1 MEYSNLNYSEILHS
15 LLRRMNIK
23 TNEEIDSFIHA
34 IVDIEE
40 SFLKIY
46 SIHIKEILDNQS
58 NYDLIQDRLWE
69 IREEFRHIDYH
80 INDAKLTE

>member
-15 LLRRMNIK
+15 LLKGMNSK

-46 SIHIKEILDNQS
+46 SILIKEILDNQS